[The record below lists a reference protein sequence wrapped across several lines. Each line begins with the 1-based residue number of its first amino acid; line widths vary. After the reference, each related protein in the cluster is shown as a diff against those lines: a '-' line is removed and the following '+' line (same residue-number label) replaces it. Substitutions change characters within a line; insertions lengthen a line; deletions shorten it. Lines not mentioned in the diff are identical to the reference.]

1 MCDNCFKELIYN
13 FDSQQEFDNFQTI
26 LINKFIDKKLEIIK
40 REETDY
46 WAPFD
51 PYEFY
56 KCTSCGQI
64 WILSIPDNARKGF
77 FLTQD
82 KGLEYSKKLREK
94 DKVKRIG
101 CLVII
106 IVLVL
111 VTGWKLFN

>member
-1 MCDNCFKELIYN
+1 MCDDCFVNLIYK
-13 FDSQQEFDNFQTI
+13 FDSQKEFDGFQTI
-26 LINKFIDKKLEIIK
+26 LTNKCISKKLEIIK

-56 KCTSCGQI
+56 KCSSCGQI

-82 KGLEYSKKLREK
+82 KGIEYTKKLEEK
-94 DKVKRIG
+94 DKVRRIG

-106 IVLVL
+106 IVLIL
-111 VTGWKLFN
+111 VTVWKLVT